1 MEGGTPVRTPTWC
14 GAAIS
19 HMRRHVRPRR
29 GAAHVARP
37 AARGACRRDPPP
49 PPPPHV
55 ADPPSPRRASRGG
68 RLHVKRE
75 YVEVERAEDDGI
87 VDGVRRA
94 RDTYA
99 ARAGD
104 QHMPAWD

>member
-1 MEGGTPVRTPTWC
+1 MRL
-14 GAAIS
+14 S
-19 HMRRHVRPRR
+19 HRRIRWRVGHRYAPLR
-29 GAAHVARP
+29 GAARRSPTCDGMCARD
-37 AARGACRRDPPP
+37 AAHAGET
-49 PPPPHV
+49 PHV

>member
-1 MEGGTPVRTPTWC
+1 MGGWDTGTHPYV
-14 GAAIS
+14 
-19 HMRRHVRPRR
+19 VRR
-29 GAAHVARP
+29 GDLPHATACAPATRRMQAR
-37 AARGACRRDPPP
+37 

>member
-1 MEGGTPVRTPTWC
+1 MQ
-14 GAAIS
+14 
-19 HMRRHVRPRR
+19 
-29 GAAHVARP
+29 AR
-37 AARGACRRDPPP
+37 PP

-87 VDGVRRA
+87 MDGVRRA

>member
-1 MEGGTPVRTPTWC
+1 MRL
-14 GAAIS
+14 S
-19 HMRRHVRPRR
+19 HRRIRWRVGH
-29 GAAHVARP
+29 
-37 AARGACRRDPPP
+37 
-49 PPPPHV
+49 
-55 ADPPSPRRASRGG
+55 RRASRGG

-104 QHMPAWD
+104 QHMPAWY

>member
-29 GAAHVARP
+29 GA
-37 AARGACRRDPPP
+37 CRRD
-49 PPPPHV
+49 PPPHV

>member
-1 MEGGTPVRTPTWC
+1 MGGWDTGTHPYV
-14 GAAIS
+14 
-19 HMRRHVRPRR
+19 VRR
-29 GAAHVARP
+29 GDLPHATACAPATRRCTRRAPGRARRMQ
-37 AARGACRRDPPP
+37 ARPP

>member
-1 MEGGTPVRTPTWC
+1 M
-14 GAAIS
+14 
-19 HMRRHVRPRR
+19 
-29 GAAHVARP
+29 
-37 AARGACRRDPPP
+37 
-49 PPPPHV
+49 
-55 ADPPSPRRASRGG
+55 
-68 RLHVKRE
+68 HVKRE